1 MLLNYTLPDA
11 EAAAAEKVLK
21 GEEIL
26 YCLPY
31 DLTADGKFTD
41 GYLVITAARLIAL
54 RSGEVDRII
63 PVSELTGCCCGELN
77 SSGMLEADIDGDPRP
92 IVFFTMEH
100 MARYAMAERIVTDL
114 IEGRRPKAV
123 SVDDEKKCPI
133 CGRPYIRN
141 TRICRNCSDRM
152 GVFKRIWRI
161 SRPCWGMYGI
171 LLVLFWLNS
180 AVMLLSPV
188 VSKHLIN
195 DVLVHKGAG
204 AALLPN
210 LLWLVLLTGLCSLA
224 TTLIGAG
231 REVVSAKASNLMVR
245 DLRND
250 IYSKVQSMSLGY
262 IEEKKAGDLMHR
274 INGDTGR
281 IQSFIQN
288 VAVQAI
294 NEVCLFIGVG
304 IVVVSYNPF
313 MAMLIMIPIPFALLF
328 TGYIRNTV
336 RQRYHRQWRWMDK
349 LTDAL
354 NNVLNGIK
362 VVKVFGQEEREIEH
376 FDSVASSVRDTTCR
390 VEKYVYTVFPIA
402 RFLIGFGS
410 YFVTLYGG
418 MKVLGLLGGTPM
430 TLGELMQFS
439 TYAGYLYSRLDW
451 FSMLPR
457 RVSEA
462 VTSAQRVFEVMDEE
476 PLPEPEAKADAEN
489 IRGDVS
495 FEDVTFGYKSYKSVL
510 KNIDL
515 DVKQGEMIGL
525 VGHSG
530 AGKSTMI
537 NLLMRLYKAD
547 EGDIKIDGGSIEDYG
562 LADYKNRL
570 GVVLQ
575 ESYLFSG
582 SIINNIR
589 YARPDASDDE
599 CIRAAKIAN
608 AHEFILD
615 LPDGYDTY
623 VGEKGQRLSGG
634 ERQRISIARAV
645 LSDPKIMILD
655 EATASVDTETEQQIQ
670 EALARIIKGRTTF
683 AIAHRLSTLK
693 NANRLVVL
701 EEGRVA
707 EIGSHNELMEKD
719 GIYASLVRAQ
729 RTMTAMSVAIDAEG
743 GGPGRG
749 GRGPGGGGRGPGGP
763 PPR

>member
-1 MLLNYTLPDA
+1 MQLNYPLPT
-11 EAAAAEKVLK
+11 ESAAVIEPVLS

-31 DLTADGKFTD
+31 DLTASGQFTE
-41 GYLVITAARLIAL
+41 GFLVITKTRLAVING
-54 RSGEVDRII
+54 GEIERVV
-63 PVSELTGCCCGELN
+63 PVNSLDGICCGELN
-77 SSGMLEADIDGDPRP
+77 SSGMLEANPTGDPFP

-100 MARYAMAERIVTDL
+100 MARYSMAERIITDL
-114 IEGRRPKAV
+114 IDGVQPRAV
-123 SVDDEKKCPI
+123 STDDEKKCPN
-133 CGRPYIRN
+133 CGRPFIRN
-141 TRICRNCSDRM
+141 TRICRHCSDRM
-152 GVFKRIWRI
+152 GVLKRIWKV
-161 SRPCWGMYGI
+161 SRPCWGYYA
-171 LLVLFWLNS
+171 LLLLIFWANS
-180 AVMLLSPV
+180 GFMLYSPY
-188 VSKHLIN
+188 VSKRLI
-195 DVLVHKGAG
+195 DEVLTKFGAG
-204 AALLPN
+204 SELLPH
-210 LLWLVLLTGLCSLA
+210 LLWLVALTGLCSLA
-224 TTLIGAG
+224 TTIIGAL
-231 REVVSAKASNLMVR
+231 REIVSAKASNLFVR

-250 IYSKVQSMSLGY
+250 IYKKVQSMPLGY
-262 IEEKKAGDLMHR
+262 IEEKNAGDLMHR

-281 IQSFIQN
+281 IQQFIQN

-294 NEVCLFIGVG
+294 NEICLFIGVA
-304 IVVVSYNPF
+304 IVVVSFNPM
-313 MAMLIMIPIPFALLF
+313 MALLILIPIPIALFL
-328 TGYIRNTV
+328 INRISSSV
-336 RQRYHRQWRWMDK
+336 RRRYHKQWRWMDK

-354 NNVLNGIK
+354 NNVFNGIK
-362 VVKVFGQEEREIEH
+362 VVKVFGQEEREVKH
-376 FDSVASSVRDTTCR
+376 FESVASSVRDITCKT
-390 VEKYVYTVFPIA
+390 EQYVYTVFPII

-410 YFVTLYGG
+410 YFVTMYGG
-418 MKVLGLLGGTPM
+418 ALVLGKQM
-430 TLGELMQFS
+430 ELGELMQFS
-439 TYAGYLYSRLDW
+439 TYAGYLYSRLEW

-457 RVSEA
+457 HISQA
-462 VTSAQRVFEVMDEE
+462 ITSAQRVFEVMDEDVPPVPTA
-476 PLPEPEAKADAEN
+476 PLSADGIEGYVDFN
-489 IRGDVS
+489 N
-495 FEDVTFGYKSYKSVL
+495 VTFGYKSYKSVL

-515 DVKQGEMIGL
+515 NVQKGEMIGL

-547 EGDIKIDGGSIEDYG
+547 EGEIKLDGNSLEDYSIS
-562 LADYKNRL
+562 DYKNNL

-582 SIINNIR
+582 SILNNIR

-608 AHEFILD
+608 AHEFIIN

-634 ERQRISIARAV
+634 ERQRIAIARAV

-670 EALARIIKGRTTF
+670 EALGRIIKGRTTF

-707 EIGSHNELMEKD
+707 EVGSHNELMEKD
-719 GIYASLVRAQ
+719 GIYAGLVRAQ
-729 RTMTAMSVAIDAEG
+729 RTMTALSVAIDDG
-743 GGPGRG
+743 GGRGGPGGRGPGRG
-749 GRGPGGGGRGPGGP
+749 GP

>member
-1 MLLNYTLPDA
+1 MLLNYTLPEA
-11 EAAAAEKVLK
+11 SAAAIEPMLG

-31 DLTADGKFTD
+31 DLSPDQKFTE
-41 GYLVITAARLIAL
+41 GFLVITEKRLIVL
-54 RSGEVDRII
+54 RTDAVEKVV
-63 PVSELTGCCCGELN
+63 PVKELTGICCGELN
-77 SSGMLEADIDGDPRP
+77 SSGMLEGNVDGDPRP

-100 MARYAMAERIVTDL
+100 MARYSMAERIVTDL
-114 IEGRRPKAV
+114 IEGNRPNAV
-123 SVDDEKKCPI
+123 SVDDEKKCPK

-152 GVFKRIWRI
+152 GVLKRIWNI
-161 SRPCWGMYGI
+161 SRPCWGLYAA
-171 LLVLFWLNS
+171 LLVIFWVSSAIMLF
-180 AVMLLSPV
+180 SPV
-188 VSKHLIN
+188 VNKWLVNGVLTHLGEGS
-195 DVLVHKGAG
+195 V
-204 AALLPN
+204 LLPK
-210 LLWLVLLTGLCSLA
+210 LLWLVALTGLCSLA
-224 TTLIGAG
+224 STIIEAI
-231 REVVSAKASNLMVR
+231 RDVVGTKASNRLVR

-250 IYSKVQSMSLGY
+250 IYRKVQSMSLGY
-262 IEEKKAGDLMHR
+262 IEEKQAGDLMHR

-281 IQSFIQN
+281 IQQFIQN
-288 VAVQAI
+288 IAVRAI

-304 IVVVSYNPF
+304 IVVVSYNPI
-313 MAMLIMIPIPFALLF
+313 MALLIMVPIPIALF
-328 TGYIRNTV
+328 VTNYIRTSV

-362 VVKVFGQEEREIEH
+362 VVKVFGQEEREIKH
-376 FDSVASSVRDTTCR
+376 FESVAASVRDTTCS
-390 VEKYVYTVFPIA
+390 VEKYVYTVFPLI
-402 RFLIGFGS
+402 RFMVGFGS

-418 MKVLGLLGGTPM
+418 SMVLGHKM
-430 TLGELMQFS
+430 DLGELMQFS
-439 TYAGYLYSRLDW
+439 TYAGYLYSRIEW

-457 RVSEA
+457 HVSQA
-462 VTSAQRVFEVMDEE
+462 ITSAQRVFEVMDED
-476 PLPEPEAKADAEN
+476 PAPEPEAVIDAEN
-489 IRGDVS
+489 INGDIK
-495 FEDVTFGYKSYKSVL
+495 FDNVTFGYKSYKSVL
-510 KNIDL
+510 KNINL
-515 DVKQGEMIGL
+515 DVKKGEMIGL

-547 EGDIKIDGGSIEDYG
+547 EGDIKIDGSSIEDYG

-589 YARPDASDDE
+589 YSRPDATDDE

-608 AHEFILD
+608 AHEFILN

-670 EALARIIKGRTTF
+670 QALSRIIEGRTTF

-701 EEGRVA
+701 EEGRIA
-707 EIGSHNELMEKD
+707 EIGSHNELMAKD
-719 GIYASLVRAQ
+719 GIYASLVKAQ
-729 RTMTAMSVAIDAEG
+729 RTMTAMSVAIDE
-743 GGPGRG
+743 
-749 GRGPGGGGRGPGGP
+749 GGGRGPSGPHRGGPPGP

>member
-1 MLLNYTLPDA
+1 MLLNYTLPEKEA
-11 EAAAAEKVLK
+11 EAAEKALR
-21 GEEIL
+21 GEDIL

-31 DLTADGKFTD
+31 DLTPDGKFTD
-41 GYLVITAARLIAL
+41 GYLVITGTRLIVLCA
-54 RSGEVDRII
+54 GQVDKIV
-63 PVSELTGCCCGELN
+63 PVSELAGCCCGELN
-77 SSGMLEADIDGDPRP
+77 SSGMLEVDMDGEPRP

-100 MARYAMAERIVTDL
+100 MARYSMAERIVTDL

-152 GVFKRIWRI
+152 GVLKRIWRV

-180 AVMLLSPV
+180 AFMLLSPV

-204 AALLPN
+204 AGLLPN
-210 LLWLVLLTGLCSLA
+210 LLWLVALTGLCSLV

-231 REVVSAKASNLMVR
+231 REIVSAKASNLMVR

-262 IEEKKAGDLMHR
+262 IEEKKAGDLMQR

-281 IQSFIQN
+281 IQRFIQN

-294 NEVCLFIGVG
+294 NEICLFIGVG

-313 MAMLIMIPIPFALLF
+313 MAMLIMVPIPFALLF
-328 TGYIRNTV
+328 TNYIRNTV
-336 RQRYHRQWRWMDK
+336 RRRYHHQWRWMDK

-362 VVKVFGQEEREIEH
+362 VVKVFGQEEREIAH
-376 FDSVASSVRDTTCR
+376 FDSVASSVRNTTCR

-418 MKVLGLLGGTPM
+418 SRVLGHTM
-430 TLGELMQFS
+430 SLGELMQFS

-457 RVSEA
+457 HVSEA
-462 VTSAQRVFEVMDEE
+462 ITSAQRVFEVMDEE
-476 PLPEPEAKADAEN
+476 SLPEPESKADADN
-489 IRGDVS
+489 IRGDIR
-495 FEDVTFGYKSYKSVL
+495 FDDVTFGYKSYKSVL

-515 DVKQGEMIGL
+515 DVKKGEMIGL

-547 EGDIKIDGGSIEDYG
+547 EGDIKIDGNSIEDYS
-562 LADYKNRL
+562 LAEYKSRL

-608 AHEFILD
+608 AHEFILG

-719 GIYASLVRAQ
+719 GIYASLVKAQ

-743 GGPGRG
+743 GG
-749 GRGPGGGGRGPGGP
+749 RGPGGRGPGGP
-763 PPR
+763 PR

>member
-1 MLLNYTLPDA
+1 MLLNYTLPEA
-11 EAAAAEKVLK
+11 EAAAAEKALR

-31 DLTADGKFTD
+31 DLTADQRFTE
-41 GYLVITAARLIAL
+41 GVLVITDTRLIAL
-54 RSGEVDRII
+54 SGGRVDMIQ
-63 PVSELTGCCCGELN
+63 PVRELSGVCCGELN
-77 SSGMLEADIDGDPRP
+77 SSGMLEADVGGEPKP

-100 MARYAMAERIVTDL
+100 MARYAMAERIITDL
-114 IEGRRPKAV
+114 IEGRKPKAV

-152 GVFKRIWRI
+152 GVLKRIWKI

-171 LLVLFWLNS
+171 LLLLFWLNS

-204 AALLPN
+204 AELLPM
-210 LLWLVLLTGLCSLA
+210 LLWLVVLTGLCSLA
-224 TTLIGAG
+224 TTLVGAG
-231 REVVSAKASNLMVR
+231 REVVSAKASNLLVR

-250 IYSKVQSMSLGY
+250 IYKKVQSMPLGY
-262 IEEKKAGDLMHR
+262 IEEKQAGDLMHR

-281 IQSFIQN
+281 IQRFIQN
-288 VAVQAI
+288 VAVQAV

-304 IVVVSYNPF
+304 IVVVAYNPF
-313 MAMLIMIPIPFALLF
+313 MAMLIMIPIPFALFF
-328 TGYIRNTV
+328 TNYIRNTV

-376 FDSVASSVRDTTCR
+376 FDSVASSVRDTTCK

-418 MKVLGLLGGTPM
+418 SMVLGHAMDLGS
-430 TLGELMQFS
+430 LMQFS

-457 RVSEA
+457 HVSEA
-462 VTSAQRVFEVMDEE
+462 ITSAQRVFEVMDED
-476 PLPEPEAKADAEN
+476 PIPEPEATADA
-489 IRGDVS
+489 GDIYGDIK
-495 FEDVTFGYKSYKSVL
+495 FDDVTFGYKSYKSVL

-515 DVKQGEMIGL
+515 DVKKGEMIGL

-537 NLLMRLYKAD
+537 NLLMRLYRAD
-547 EGDIKIDGGSIEDYG
+547 EGDIKIDGNSIESYG

-589 YARPDASDDE
+589 YARPEASDDE

-608 AHEFILD
+608 AHEFILG

-670 EALARIIKGRTTF
+670 QALSRIIQGRTTF

-701 EEGRVA
+701 EEGRIA

-719 GIYASLVRAQ
+719 GIYASLVKAQ
-729 RTMTAMSVAIDAEG
+729 RTMTALSVAIDAEG
-743 GGPGRG
+743 GGGPRG
-749 GRGPGGGGRGPGGP
+749 GSGPGGRGPGGP
-763 PPR
+763 PR

>member
-1 MLLNYTLPDA
+1 MLLNYQLP
-11 EAAAAEKVLK
+11 EKFSAALAPVLK

-31 DLTADGKFTD
+31 DLTPDQKFTN
-41 GYLVITAARLIAL
+41 GFMVITAARLIVL
-54 RSGEVDRII
+54 RDGAVEKTV
-63 PVSELTGCCCGELN
+63 PVKDITGICCGELN
-77 SSGMLEADIDGDPRP
+77 SSGMLEATINGEPCP
-92 IVFFTMEH
+92 VVFFSMEH
-100 MARYAMAERIVTDL
+100 MARYSMAERIITDL
-114 IEGRRPKAV
+114 INGQRPTAV
-123 SVDDEKKCPI
+123 SFDDEKKCPK
-133 CGRPYIRN
+133 CGRAYIRN

-152 GVFKRIWRI
+152 GVLKRIWKI
-161 SRPCWGMYGI
+161 SRPCWGMYAV
-171 LLVLFWLNS
+171 LLVIFWLNS
-180 AVMLLSPV
+180 AVMLYSPA
-188 VSKHLIN
+188 VSKRLIN
-195 DVLVHKGAG
+195 EVLVQFGAG
-204 AALLPN
+204 AELLPK
-210 LLWLVLLTGLCSLA
+210 LLWLVALTGLCSLA
-224 TTLIGAG
+224 TTLIGAA
-231 REVVSAKASNLMVR
+231 REVVSAKASNLLVR
-245 DLRND
+245 DLRNE
-250 IYSKVQSMSLGY
+250 IYEKVQNMPLSY
-262 IEEKKAGDLMHR
+262 IEEKQAGDLMHR

-281 IQSFIQN
+281 IQQFIQN

-304 IVVVSYNPF
+304 IVVVCYSPI
-313 MAMLIMIPIPFALLF
+313 MALLILIPIPIALF
-328 TGYIRNTV
+328 VANRVRTSV
-336 RQRYHRQWRWMDK
+336 RQKYHRQWRRMDK

-362 VVKVFGQEEREIEH
+362 VVKVFGQEEREIKH
-376 FDSVASSVRDTTCR
+376 FEAVASDVRDTTCNT
-390 VEKYVYTVFPIA
+390 EKYVYTVFPVIK
-402 RFLIGFGS
+402 FLVGFGS
-410 YFVTLYGG
+410 YFVTMYGG
-418 MKVLGLLGGTPM
+418 TLVLGKEMG
-430 TLGELMQFS
+430 LGELMQFS
-439 TYAGYLYSRLDW
+439 TYAGYLYSRLEW

-457 RVSEA
+457 HVSQA
-462 VTSAQRVFEVMDEE
+462 ITSAQRVFEVMDEE
-476 PLPEPEAKADAEN
+476 PAPEPAAQISAEG
-489 IRGDVS
+489 IQGDVD
-495 FEDVTFGYKSYKSVL
+495 FENVTFGYKSYKSVL

-515 DVKQGEMIGL
+515 NVKKGEMIGL

-547 EGDIKIDGGSIEDYG
+547 EGDIKIDGSSIEDYG
-562 LADYKNRL
+562 LADYKNRI

-589 YARPDASDDE
+589 YARPDATEDE

-608 AHEFILD
+608 AHEFIIN

-634 ERQRISIARAV
+634 ERQRIAIARAV

-670 EALARIIKGRTTF
+670 EALGRIIKDRTTF

-693 NANRLVVL
+693 NADRLVVL

-707 EIGSHNELMEKD
+707 EEGSHNQLMEKD

-729 RTMTAMSVAIDAEG
+729 RTMTAMSVAIDDG
-743 GGPGRG
+743 GH
-749 GRGPGGGGRGPGGP
+749 GPGGHHGP

>member
-1 MLLNYTLPDA
+1 MQLNYPLPA
-11 EAAAAEKVLK
+11 ESAAAAAPVLA

-31 DLTADGKFTD
+31 DLTASGSFTE
-41 GYLVITAARLIAL
+41 GFLVITATRLIVVNG
-54 RSGEVDRII
+54 GETEKVV
-63 PVSELTGCCCGELN
+63 PVKSLGGICCGELN
-77 SSGMLEADIDGDPRP
+77 SSGMLEADPLGDPFP

-100 MARYAMAERIVTDL
+100 MARYAMAERIIADL

-123 SVDDEKKCPI
+123 STDDEKKCPN
-133 CGRPYIRN
+133 CGRPFIRN
-141 TRICRNCSDRM
+141 TRICRHCSDRV
-152 GVFKRIWRI
+152 GVLKRIWKV
-161 SRPCWGMYGI
+161 SRPCWGYYAV
-171 LLVLFWLNS
+171 LLMIFWANS
-180 AVMLLSPV
+180 ALMLYSPY
-188 VSKHLIN
+188 VSKRLI
-195 DVLVHKGAG
+195 DEVLTKFGAG
-204 AALLPN
+204 SALIPHLV
-210 LLWLVLLTGLCSLA
+210 WLVALTGLCSLA
-224 TTLIGAG
+224 TTLIGAL
-231 REVVSAKASNLMVR
+231 REVVSAKASNLFVR

-250 IYSKVQSMSLGY
+250 IYKKVQSMPLGY
-262 IEEKKAGDLMHR
+262 IEEKNAGDLMHR

-281 IQSFIQN
+281 IQQFIQN

-294 NEVCLFIGVG
+294 NEICLFIGVG
-304 IVVVSYNPF
+304 IVVVSFNPT
-313 MAMLIMIPIPFALLF
+313 MALLILIPIPIALFLVNR
-328 TGYIRNTV
+328 ISSSV
-336 RQRYHRQWRWMDK
+336 RRRYHKQWRWMDK

-354 NNVLNGIK
+354 NNVFNGIK
-362 VVKVFGQEEREIEH
+362 VVKVFGQEEREVKH
-376 FDSVASSVRDTTCR
+376 FESVASSVRDVTCKT
-390 VEKYVYTVFPIA
+390 EEYVYTVFPII

-410 YFVTLYGG
+410 YFVTMYGG
-418 MKVLGLLGGTPM
+418 ALVLGKQM
-430 TLGELMQFS
+430 ELGELMQFS
-439 TYAGYLYSRLDW
+439 TYAGYLYSRLEW

-457 RVSEA
+457 HISQA
-462 VTSAQRVFEVMDEE
+462 ITSAQRVFEVMDEDV
-476 PLPEPEAKADAEN
+476 PPVPEAPLSADN
-489 IRGDVS
+489 IEGRID
-495 FEDVTFGYKSYKSVL
+495 FDDVTFGYKSYKSVL
-510 KNIDL
+510 KNINL
-515 DVKQGEMIGL
+515 NVKKGEMIGL

-547 EGDIKIDGGSIEDYG
+547 EGEIRLDGSSLEDYSVS
-562 LADYKNRL
+562 DYKSNL

-582 SIINNIR
+582 SILNNIR
-589 YARPDASDDE
+589 YARPDASADE

-608 AHEFILD
+608 AHEFIIN

-634 ERQRISIARAV
+634 ERQRIAIARAV

-707 EIGSHNELMEKD
+707 EVGSHNELMEKD
-719 GIYASLVRAQ
+719 GIYAGLVRAQ
-729 RTMTAMSVAIDAEG
+729 RTMTALSVAIDEG
-743 GGPGRG
+743 GGPG
-749 GRGPGGGGRGPGGP
+749 GRRGGP
-763 PPR
+763 PRPPR